1 MSLSEP
7 SETRILDKY
16 NSSNLKLSARPCLFS
31 NKEFVPPWWLKNPHL
46 QTLATA
52 FPRRFSLLKRAEQCL
67 VSVEPATQ
75 LKLECNWQKERLDC
89 PTLLLVH
96 GLEGSAHSQYML
108 GTAEKA
114 YRVGFNAVRMNL
126 RNCGG
131 TEALTPLLYN
141 AGVSGDLKRVVDHLL
156 DVESLPELHLSAYS
170 LGANVMLK
178 LAGEWGNAAPEQVRS
193 VAAVSPPIELALAA
207 DRLDKPS
214 NFIYQVHFLKGLKAR
229 LRRKARLFP
238 QRYSTD
244 NLERAHTVREFD
256 DLYTAPHG
264 GYGNAEN
271 YYHRSA
277 SLRVIEKIKIST
289 LIITAQD
296 DPLIPFEPFQDAK
309 LTGNPN
315 ITLLAPR
322 HGGHGGFIA
331 QGSHSEDRSWAE
343 NRLVEFACEN
353 SQLF

>member
-1 MSLSEP
+1 MQRKTE
-7 SETRILDKY
+7 K
-16 NSSNLKLSARPCLFS
+16 SANRAAPTHRPFFS
-31 NKEFVPPWWLKNPHL
+31 PAQAFVPLCWLRNSHL

-52 FPRRFSLLKRAEQCL
+52 LPRRFPPLPKAERRRVEVKPDSRLL
-67 VSVEPATQ
+67 
-75 LKLECNWQKERLDC
+75 LECNWQRDRRC
-89 PTLLLVH
+89 SPTLLLLH
-96 GLEGSAHSQYML
+96 GLEGSARSHYML

-141 AGVSGDLKRVVDHLL
+141 AGVSEDLHRVVDHLL
-156 DVESLPELHLSAYS
+156 DTESLPEVHLAAYS

-178 LAGEWGNAAPEQVRS
+178 LAGEWGTAAPVQVRS
-193 VAAVSPPIELALAA
+193 VAVVSPPIELGLAA
-207 DRLDKPS
+207 DRLEEPA
-214 NFIYQVHFLKGLKAR
+214 NFLYQIHFLQSLKAR

-244 NLERAHTVREFD
+244 ELERAHTVREFD

-264 GYGNAEN
+264 GYGNAAS
-271 YYHRSA
+271 YYHRAA
-277 SLRVIEKIKIST
+277 SLRVIENIQIPT
-289 LIITAQD
+289 LVITAQD

-322 HGGHGGFIA
+322 HGGHGGFI
-331 QGSHSEDRSWAE
+331 GRRSNREDHFWAE
-343 NRLVEFACEN
+343 NRLVEFARCHSEAIG
-353 SQLF
+353 